1 MKMPRRF
8 RNFNRNVTSNKA
20 DQNCSDGFFR
30 TRQRRAEGAFSYDRI
45 DLTVPSAFMTQHLFI
60 LTGASRGMGL
70 AMAQQLLMPGNTVI
84 CISRSANETLAVQ
97 AKQAG
102 ANLLQW
108 TQDLALGATTSARL
122 EQWLREQS
130 GGSFASA
137 TLINN
142 AGVIPRIGPL
152 READADDL
160 SNALRVGLEA
170 PMQLTSA
177 FLRATQNWSGLR
189 RVLNISS
196 GLGRRAMASQ
206 AGYCAAKAGMDHF
219 TRCLS
224 LEEALKPNGAKVC
237 SLAPGVID
245 TNMQVQLRG
254 ADSEAFPDQSSFIH
268 LKTSGS
274 LASPEEAAQRV
285 LVVLMRADFGA
296 HPVADVRD

>member
-1 MKMPRRF
+1 
-8 RNFNRNVTSNKA
+8 
-20 DQNCSDGFFR
+20 
-30 TRQRRAEGAFSYDRI
+30 
-45 DLTVPSAFMTQHLFI
+45 MTKHLFI

-70 AMAQQLLMPGNTVI
+70 AMARQLLQPGNTLL
-84 CISRSANETLAVQ
+84 CISRTANETLAVQ

-108 TQDLALGATTSARL
+108 TQDLALGARTSARL
-122 EQWLREQS
+122 EQWLREQVAS
-130 GGSFASA
+130 SFASA

-160 SNALRVGLEA
+160 SHALRVGLEA

-177 FLRATQNWSGLR
+177 FLRATDNWAGQR
-189 RVLNISS
+189 KVLNISS

-219 TRCLS
+219 TRCVA
-224 LEEALKPNGAKVC
+224 LEELLKTNGAKLC

-245 TNMQVQLRG
+245 TGMQEQLRA
-254 ADSEAFPDQSSFIH
+254 ADSNLFPDLSSFIN

-274 LASPEEAAQRV
+274 LSSPEEAASRV
-285 LVVLMRADFGA
+285 LEVLMRADFGLN
-296 HPVADVRD
+296 PVADVRD